1 MRWQGLKIP
10 VIIFSMLAGMAI
22 IFGVQ
27 LLYQKYSFR
36 EPLKAV
42 LNQNEAVESY
52 QVSDEG
58 KLLQISMTIKYDAD
72 LMHTHKEVHN
82 ELTRTLG
89 KRSFQLTLSDSRDDD
104 VVLNTVWYNSQYA
117 VYQAISQGS
126 YQDMAAVVN
135 REAAALGAE
144 AKIYIDQENVYLRIR
159 HQGHTLDEVIPRDG
173 QVPVN
178 VKETAAGGEVNAK
191 RN

>member
-10 VIIFSMLAGMAI
+10 VIIFSMLVGIAI
-22 IFGVQ
+22 IFGAQ
-27 LLYQKYSFR
+27 LLYQKYSFQ

-42 LNQNEAVESY
+42 LNKNEAVESY
-52 QVSDEG
+52 QVNKEG

-72 LMHTHKEVHN
+72 LMQTCKEVRN

-89 KRSFQLTLSDSRDDD
+89 RRSFQITLSDSRDD
-104 VVLNTVWYNSQYA
+104 VLNTVWYNSQYA

-135 REAAALGAE
+135 REAATLGAE
-144 AKIYIDQENVYLRIR
+144 AKIYIDQENVYFRLR

-173 QVPVN
+173 QVAVN
-178 VKETAAGGEVNAK
+178 VKETVAGGEVDVK